1 MPLADGWHPYFTLGS
16 KADDWSL
23 EIDSSK
29 RLGFDADLVS
39 DGSIIDDTR
48 FQTTS
53 SLAGIELDNSFV
65 LTRSKPA
72 ACTLSGNGL
81 TLSIYPDA
89 SYPYLQVFTPP
100 TRDSIAIE
108 NLSSAPDC
116 FNNGLGL
123 IVLNAEE
130 EAAFEMRYHIVAS
143 CP

>member
-89 SYPYLQVFTPP
+89 SYPYLRLHRHRKPQQR
-100 TRDSIAIE
+100 TR
-108 NLSSAPDC
+108 LLQQRLRVDC
-116 FNNGLGL
+116 SKRGRRSR
-123 IVLNAEE
+123 I
-130 EAAFEMRYHIVAS
+130 
-143 CP
+143 